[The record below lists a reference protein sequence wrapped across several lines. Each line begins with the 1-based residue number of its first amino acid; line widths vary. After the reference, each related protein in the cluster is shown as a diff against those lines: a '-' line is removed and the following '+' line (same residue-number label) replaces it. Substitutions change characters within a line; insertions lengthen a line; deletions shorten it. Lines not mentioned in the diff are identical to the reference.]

1 MIEMKSMQKFT
12 ASIGGTPLER
22 FVVQALFSTAKPGK
36 KEQQIS
42 GPEWVNQ
49 RIHPGEHRQQL
60 QLRSRLLG
68 FEGAFA
74 VPVSNWQVAP
84 VGVRSSDLGKFL
96 EWVGRHQDFEL
107 RWKPGQL
114 KEYEWHSTKSLKS
127 GQVFN
132 EIKKGKRTIYVCE
145 RNSQAGAGVPVEV
158 WKKTSKGNFAS
169 PGWNGSVSEVGPLAA
184 DTSLLELDQSL
195 AQLSIHDVPFEVDA
209 VYLWVDGSDPKW
221 LAKKRRH
228 SAEAHSHGTS
238 DSRFTSRNELYFSIA
253 TLLKNAPWM
262 NRIWLV
268 TDGQTPDLGDLAD
281 RVTVIDHKKF
291 IPKEFLP
298 TFNSHVI
305 TSHLHRIKGLAENF
319 LYLNDDILFGRPL
332 LPSAWFDSHG
342 RCLIRYTRTT
352 LPGFSVTDADVIHK
366 ARQHTVQSAIKGGL
380 QISMRSIQHGPH
392 PMRKSSMELM
402 WNRFGEELTAT
413 SRNRFRT
420 EADLVPEWLHNFLA
434 YSTGDAVMG
443 GKLTYSYIVLNA
455 KSSLAKILNL
465 ALRRPPSVVCLN
477 DVSEIAESDR
487 ASEKI
492 TEYRLQKIAALL
504 LKA

>member
-1 MIEMKSMQKFT
+1 MKSMQKIV

-22 FVVQALFSTAKPGK
+22 AVLQTLFSFSKPGK
-36 KEQQIS
+36 KDQQVA
-42 GPEWVNQ
+42 GPAWVNE
-49 RIHPGEHRQQL
+49 RIHPSEHQRQL
-60 QLRSRLLG
+60 ELRNRLLG
-68 FEGAFA
+68 FDAAFA
-74 VPVSNWQVAP
+74 VPVSYWQVAP
-84 VGVRSSDLGKFL
+84 IGVRSSDLGKFL
-96 EWVGRHQDFEL
+96 EWVGKHPDFEL
-107 RWKPGQL
+107 CWRPGQL
-114 KEYEWHSTKSLKS
+114 KEIEWHSTKSLKS

-132 EIKKGKRTIYVCE
+132 EVKKGKRTIYICE
-145 RNSQAGAGVPVEV
+145 RNSGSARVPVEV
-158 WKKTSKGNFAS
+158 WKKTSKSNFTS
-169 PGWNGSVSEVGPLAA
+169 PGWNGSVSELGPVTS
-184 DTSLLELDQSL
+184 DTSLLALDQNL
-195 AQLSIHDVPFEVDA
+195 AQLSIHDVPFAVDA

-221 LAKKRRH
+221 LAKKSKF
-228 SAEAHSHGTS
+228 SAEADSHGTS

-253 TLLKNAPWM
+253 TLLKNAPWI

-268 TDGQTPDLGDLAD
+268 TDGQTPELGDLAG
-281 RVTVIDHKKF
+281 RVTVVDHKKF

-332 LPSAWFDSHG
+332 IPSAWFDSHG

-366 ARQHTVQSAIKGGL
+366 ARQHTVQSAISGGL

-392 PMRKSSMELM
+392 PMRKSTMEQM
-402 WNRFGEELTAT
+402 WNRFGDELTAT

-420 EADLVPEWLHNFLA
+420 HADLVPEWLHNFLA
-434 YSTGDAVMG
+434 YNNGEAVMG

-455 KSSLAKILNL
+455 KSSLAKIVNL

-477 DVSEIAESDR
+477 DVSELAESDR
-487 ASEKI
+487 ASEQI

-504 LKA
+504 LKD

>member
-1 MIEMKSMQKFT
+1 MKSMQKMT

-22 FVVQALFSTAKPGK
+22 FVLQALFSMAKPGK
-36 KEQQIS
+36 KEQQVS
-42 GPEWVNQ
+42 GPAWVNQ
-49 RIHPGEHRQQL
+49 RIHPDEHKGQL
-60 QLRSRLLG
+60 KLRSRLLG

-74 VPVSNWQVAP
+74 VPVSYWQVAP

-96 EWVGRHQDFEL
+96 EWVDQHAEFEVVTLSHSLLRGSLASRGDFK
-107 RWKPGQL
+107 RIKQG
-114 KEYEWHSTKSLKS
+114 KE
-127 GQVFN
+127 FA
-132 EIKKGKRTIYVCE
+132 YVGYK
-145 RNSQAGAGVPVEV
+145 NATSKTLVPIEV
-158 WKKTSKGNFAS
+158 WRKTPKGNFAS
-169 PGWNGSVSEVGPLAA
+169 SGWNGSISELGPLTA
-184 DTSLLELDQSL
+184 DASLLSLDQNL
-195 AQLSIHDVPFEVDA
+195 AQRSIHDVPFAVDA

-221 LAKKRRH
+221 LAKKH
-228 SAEAHSHGTS
+228 KFSVQADSHGTS

-268 TDGQTPDLGDLAD
+268 TDGQKPDLGDLAD
-281 RVTVIDHKKF
+281 RVTVVDHKKF

-332 LPSAWFDSHG
+332 IPSAWFDSHG

-352 LPGFSVTDADVIHK
+352 LPGFSVENADVIHL
-366 ARQHTVQSAIKGGL
+366 ARQHTVQTAISAGL

-392 PMRKSSMELM
+392 PMRKSTMEQM
-402 WNRFGEELTAT
+402 WNRFGDELTAT

-420 EADLVPEWLHNFLA
+420 QADLVPEWLHNFLA
-434 YSTGDAVMG
+434 YSSGDAVIG

-465 ALRRPPSVVCLN
+465 ALRLPPSVVCLN

-487 ASEKI
+487 ASEKV

-504 LKA
+504 LKD

>member
-1 MIEMKSMQKFT
+1 MKSMQKIT

-22 FVVQALFSTAKPGK
+22 FVLQALFSMAKPGK
-36 KEQQIS
+36 KEQQVS

-49 RIHPGEHRQQL
+49 RIHPDVHKSQL
-60 QLRSRLLG
+60 KLRSRLLG
-68 FEGAFA
+68 IEGAFA
-74 VPVSNWQVAP
+74 VPVSYWQVAP
-84 VGVRSSDLGKFL
+84 VGVRSNDLGKFL
-96 EWVGRHQDFEL
+96 EWVDQHAEFEVVTLGHSMPRGSLASRGDFK
-107 RWKPGQL
+107 RIKQG
-114 KEYEWHSTKSLKS
+114 KE
-127 GQVFN
+127 FA
-132 EIKKGKRTIYVCE
+132 YVGYKDAT
-145 RNSQAGAGVPVEV
+145 SKTLVPIEV
-158 WKKTSKGNFAS
+158 WRKTPKGNFAS
-169 PGWNGSVSEVGPLAA
+169 SGWNGSVSELGPLTA
-184 DTSLLELDQSL
+184 DASLLSLDQNL
-195 AQLSIHDVPFEVDA
+195 AQRSIHDVPFAVDA

-221 LAKKRRH
+221 LAKK
-228 SAEAHSHGTS
+228 SKFSSEADSHGTS

-281 RVTVIDHKKF
+281 RVTVVDHKKF

-305 TSHLHRIKGLAENF
+305 TSHLHRIKGLADNF

-332 LPSAWFDSHG
+332 IPSAWFDSHG

-352 LPGFSVTDADVIHK
+352 LPGFSVEDADVIHL
-366 ARQHTVQSAIKGGL
+366 ARQHTVQTAISAGL

-392 PMRKSSMELM
+392 PMRKSTMEKM
-402 WNRFGEELTAT
+402 WNRFDDELTAT

-420 EADLVPEWLHNFLA
+420 QDDLVPEWLHNFLA

-487 ASEKI
+487 APENI

>member
-1 MIEMKSMQKFT
+1 MKSMQKIT

-22 FVVQALFSTAKPGK
+22 FVLQALFSRAKPGK
-36 KEQQIS
+36 KEQQVS

-49 RIHPGEHRQQL
+49 RIHPDEHKGQL
-60 QLRSRLLG
+60 KLRSRLLG

-74 VPVSNWQVAP
+74 VPVSYWQVAP

-96 EWVGRHQDFEL
+96 EWVDQHAEFEL
-107 RWKPGQL
+107 VTLGHSMLRGSLASRGDL
-114 KEYEWHSTKSLKS
+114 KR
-127 GQVFN
+127 
-132 EIKKGKRTIYVCE
+132 IKQGKEFAYVGYK
-145 RNSQAGAGVPVEV
+145 NATSKTLVPIEV
-158 WKKTSKGNFAS
+158 WRKTPKGNFAS
-169 PGWNGSVSEVGPLAA
+169 SGWNGSVSELGPLTA
-184 DTSLLELDQSL
+184 DASLLDLDQNL
-195 AQLSIHDVPFEVDA
+195 AQRSIHDVPFAVDA

-221 LAKKRRH
+221 LAKKGKF
-228 SAEAHSHGTS
+228 SSEADSHGTS

-281 RVTVIDHKKF
+281 RVTMVDHKKF

-332 LPSAWFDSHG
+332 IPSAWFDSHG

-352 LPGFSVTDADVIHK
+352 LPGFSVGDADVIHL
-366 ARQHTVQSAIKGGL
+366 ARQHTVQTAISAGL

-392 PMRKSSMELM
+392 PMRKSTMEQM
-402 WNRFGEELTAT
+402 WNRFDDELTAT

-420 EADLVPEWLHNFLA
+420 QADLVPEWLHNFLA

-487 ASEKI
+487 ASEKV

-504 LKA
+504 LRD

>member
-1 MIEMKSMQKFT
+1 MKSMQKI
-12 ASIGGTPLER
+12 AAIIGGTLLER
-22 FVVQALFSTAKPGK
+22 FVLQALFSMAKPGK
-36 KEQQIS
+36 KEQQVS

-49 RIHPGEHRQQL
+49 RIHPDEHKSQL
-60 QLRSRLLG
+60 KLRSRLLG

-74 VPVSNWQVAP
+74 VPVSYWQVAP
-84 VGVRSSDLGKFL
+84 VGVRSNDLGKFL
-96 EWVGRHQDFEL
+96 EWVDQHAEFEVVTLGHSMPRGSLASRGDFK
-107 RWKPGQL
+107 RIKQG
-114 KEYEWHSTKSLKS
+114 KEFAY
-127 GQVFN
+127 
-132 EIKKGKRTIYVCE
+132 
-145 RNSQAGAGVPVEV
+145 AGYKDATSKTLVPIEV
-158 WKKTSKGNFAS
+158 WRKTPKGNFAS
-169 PGWNGSVSEVGPLAA
+169 SGWNGSVSELGPLTA
-184 DTSLLELDQSL
+184 DASLLSLDQNL
-195 AQLSIHDVPFEVDA
+195 AQRSIHDVPFAVDA

-221 LAKKRRH
+221 LAKKGKF
-228 SAEAHSHGTS
+228 SSEADSHGTS

-281 RVTVIDHKKF
+281 RVTVVDHKKF

-332 LPSAWFDSHG
+332 IPSAWFDSHG

-352 LPGFSVTDADVIHK
+352 LPGFSVEDADVIHL
-366 ARQHTVQSAIKGGL
+366 ARQHTVQTAISAGL

-392 PMRKSSMELM
+392 PMRKSTMEQM
-402 WNRFGEELTAT
+402 WNRFDDELTAT

-420 EADLVPEWLHNFLA
+420 QDDLVPEWLHNFLA

-487 ASEKI
+487 ASEKV

-504 LKA
+504 LKD

>member
-1 MIEMKSMQKFT
+1 MKSMQKIT

-22 FVVQALFSTAKPGK
+22 FVLQALFSMAKPGK
-36 KEQQIS
+36 KEQQVS

-49 RIHPGEHRQQL
+49 RIHPDVHKSQL
-60 QLRSRLLG
+60 KLRSRLLG

-74 VPVSNWQVAP
+74 VPVSYWQVAP
-84 VGVRSSDLGKFL
+84 VGVRSNDLGKFL
-96 EWVGRHQDFEL
+96 EWVDQHAEFEVVTLGHSMPRGSLASRGDFK
-107 RWKPGQL
+107 RIKQG
-114 KEYEWHSTKSLKS
+114 KE
-127 GQVFN
+127 FA
-132 EIKKGKRTIYVCE
+132 YVGYKDAT
-145 RNSQAGAGVPVEV
+145 SKTLVPIEV
-158 WKKTSKGNFAS
+158 WRKTPKGNFAS
-169 PGWNGSVSEVGPLAA
+169 SGWNGSVSELGPLTA
-184 DTSLLELDQSL
+184 DASLLSLDQNL
-195 AQLSIHDVPFEVDA
+195 AQRSIHDVPFAVDA

-221 LAKKRRH
+221 LAKK
-228 SAEAHSHGTS
+228 SKFSSEADSHGTS

-281 RVTVIDHKKF
+281 RVTVVDHKKF

-305 TSHLHRIKGLAENF
+305 TSHLHRIKGLADNF

-332 LPSAWFDSHG
+332 IPSAWFDSHG

-352 LPGFSVTDADVIHK
+352 LPGFSVEDADVIHL
-366 ARQHTVQSAIKGGL
+366 ARQHTVQTAISAGL

-392 PMRKSSMELM
+392 PMRKSTMEKM
-402 WNRFGEELTAT
+402 WNRFDDELTAT

-420 EADLVPEWLHNFLA
+420 QDDLVPEWLHNFLA

-487 ASEKI
+487 APENI

>member
-1 MIEMKSMQKFT
+1 MKSMQKIT
-12 ASIGGTPLER
+12 AMIGGTPLER
-22 FVVQALFSTAKPGK
+22 FVLQAFFTLARPGK
-36 KEQQIS
+36 KEGKVS
-42 GPEWVNQ
+42 GPEWVNE
-49 RIHPGEHRQQL
+49 RIHPDKHTRQL
-60 QLRSRLLG
+60 ELRNRLLAFDG
-68 FEGAFA
+68 TFA

-84 VGVRSSDLGKFL
+84 IGIRSTDLGKFL
-96 EWVGRHQDFEL
+96 EWVDQHEEFEAVTLRDFMHRGSMQSRSFYRGTKQGRDFAYVGYKNSTNEDL
-107 RWKPGQL
+107 VPIEIW
-114 KEYEWHSTKSLKS
+114 TKS
-127 GQVFN
+127 
-132 EIKKGKRTIYVCE
+132 
-145 RNSQAGAGVPVEV
+145 
-158 WKKTSKGNFAS
+158 SKGNFAS
-169 PGWNGSVSEVGPLAA
+169 PGWNGSISEIGASTTDA
-184 DTSLLELDQSL
+184 TLLSLDQNL
-195 AQLSIHDVPFEVDA
+195 ARLSIHDVPFVVDA

-221 LAKKRRH
+221 LKKKRKF
-228 SAEAHSHGTS
+228 SAEADSHGTS

-253 TLLKNAPWM
+253 TLLKNAPWI

-281 RVTVIDHKKF
+281 RVTLVDHKKF

-332 LPSAWFDSHG
+332 TPSAWFDSHG

-352 LPGFSVTDADVIHK
+352 LPGFSVRGVDVIHE
-366 ARQHTVQSAIKGGL
+366 ARQRTVRSAIDAGL

-392 PMRKSSMELM
+392 PMRKSTMEQM
-402 WNRFGEELTAT
+402 WNRFGDELTAT

-420 EADLVPEWLHNFLA
+420 QADLVPEWLHNFLA
-434 YSTGDAVMG
+434 YSSGDAVIG

-455 KSSLAKILNL
+455 KSSLAKIVYL

-487 ASEKI
+487 ASEQI
-492 TEYRLQKIAALL
+492 TEYRLTKIAALL
-504 LKA
+504 MKA

>member
-1 MIEMKSMQKFT
+1 MKSMQKI
-12 ASIGGTPLER
+12 AAIIGGTPLER
-22 FVVQALFSTAKPGK
+22 FVLQALFSMAKPGK
-36 KEQQIS
+36 KEQQVS

-49 RIHPGEHRQQL
+49 RIHPDEHKGQL
-60 QLRSRLLG
+60 KLRSLLLG

-74 VPVSNWQVAP
+74 VPVSYWQVAP

-96 EWVGRHQDFEL
+96 EWVDQHAECEVVTLGRNNRRGSMASRAD
-107 RWKPGQL
+107 L
-114 KEYEWHSTKSLKS
+114 KR
-127 GQVFN
+127 
-132 EIKKGKRTIYVCE
+132 IKQGKEFAYVCYKTAT
-145 RNSQAGAGVPVEV
+145 SKTLVPIEV
-158 WKKTSKGNFAS
+158 WRKTPKGNFAS
-169 PGWNGSVSEVGPLAA
+169 SGWNGSVSELGPLTADAA
-184 DTSLLELDQSL
+184 LLGLDQNL
-195 AQLSIHDVPFEVDA
+195 AQRSIHDVPFAVDA

-221 LAKKRRH
+221 LAKKGKFA
-228 SAEAHSHGTS
+228 SDADSHGTS

-268 TDGQTPDLGDLAD
+268 TDGQKPDLGDLAD
-281 RVTVIDHKKF
+281 RVTVVDHKKF

-332 LPSAWFDSHG
+332 IPSAWFDSHG

-352 LPGFSVTDADVIHK
+352 LPGFSVKDADVIHR
-366 ARQHTVQSAIKGGL
+366 ARQHTVQTAISAGL

-392 PMRKSSMELM
+392 PMRKSTMEQM
-402 WNRFGEELTAT
+402 WNRFDEELTAT

-420 EADLVPEWLHNFLA
+420 QADLVPEWLHNFLA

-487 ASEKI
+487 ASEKV
-492 TEYRLQKIAALL
+492 TEHRLQKIAAFL
-504 LKA
+504 LKD